1 MEPTRMKTNRNL
13 MLLGL
18 CLLASPFLVQAQ
30 TTPVTCTN
38 ATLSGTHSMM
48 LTGRSVLSTVVFSK
62 VTQSVG
68 TATFDGAGNFT
79 FNLTTNTNQS
89 AGTTQTLSGTYS
101 LPTNCV
107 GTLNITTGDT
117 ASFTL
122 IPYASGNSFTIT
134 GQDATYSFTGIGTE
148 QPAACLTSTLSG
160 AYTFSGTG
168 FPLASGVI
176 GGVNTIAGVLQFDG
190 AGAVT
195 GNWSVATN
203 GAATPFT
210 ITGHYSVS
218 SSCVASATVTDAN
231 GLSYTLNFT
240 ITTVDGANF
249 QLLIASSVST
259 FSGNGHN
266 TFTNPGLAVANA
278 SFVTGGTPPGSLFSI
293 YGSNLSTGLDQPA
306 TFPLP
311 TTGASAMVTVNGEAA
326 PLLYV
331 SKVQINAQM
340 PLDIQP
346 GVATV
351 VVKNVTTSGT
361 TVSNAAAVPVPA
373 TAVPGVL
380 VYGNNHTV
388 AQNYPSY
395 SLNSPEAPAKV
406 DDIVIVYLLG
416 AGPVQGGNLLVTGQA
431 TPLSPTF
438 PVTENYSATIAG
450 LPATVEFVGLTP
462 GYAGLYQANVR
473 IPRVGPGDH
482 RLLITIGGKVSNF
495 TLISTN

>member
-1 MEPTRMKTNRNL
+1 MKINRNL
-13 MLLGL
+13 LLLGL
-18 CLLASPFLVQAQ
+18 CLLASPFLAQGQ

-38 ATLSGTHSMM
+38 ATLNGTHSMM

-79 FNLTTNTNQS
+79 FNLTTNTNQA
-89 AGTTQTLSGTYS
+89 AGATQTLSGTYS
-101 LPTNCV
+101 LPSNCV

-134 GQDATYSFTGIGTE
+134 GQDATYSFTGTGSE
-148 QPAACLTSTLSG
+148 QPPACVTSTLSG
-160 AYTFSGTG
+160 AYTFTGTG
-168 FPLASGVI
+168 FGLASGVI

-195 GNWSVATN
+195 GSWSVATN
-203 GAATPFT
+203 GAATPAT

-249 QLLIASSVST
+249 QLLIASSVSS

-278 SFVTGGTPPGSLFSI
+278 AFVSGGTPPGSLFSI
-293 YGSNLSTGLDQPA
+293 YGSNLSTGLAQPT

-311 TTGASAMVTVNGEAA
+311 TKAASALVTVNGENA

-331 SKVQINAQM
+331 NKTQINAQM

-351 VVKNVTTSGT
+351 VVQNVTSSGT
-361 TVSNAAAVPVPA
+361 TVSSNAVAATVPA
-373 TAVPGVL
+373 TAIPGVL
-380 VYGNNHTV
+380 INGNNHAV

-395 SLNSPEAPAKV
+395 STNSSAAPAKV
-406 DDIVIVYLLG
+406 GDAVIVYLLG
-416 AGPVQGGNLLVTGQA
+416 GGPVQGANLLTTGQA
-431 TPLSPTF
+431 TPASPYF
-438 PVTENYSATIAG
+438 PVTETYSATIAG
-450 LPATVEFVGLTP
+450 IPATVTFVGLTP
-462 GYAGLYQANVR
+462 GFAGLYQADVI
-473 IPRVGPGDH
+473 IPSVGPGDH
-482 RLLITIGGKVSNF
+482 RLVITIGGKASNVTF
-495 TLISTN
+495 LSTN

>member
-1 MEPTRMKTNRNL
+1 MKTNRNL
-13 MLLGL
+13 MLISL

-38 ATLSGTHSMM
+38 ATLNGTHSMM

-62 VTQSVG
+62 VSQSVG
-68 TATFDGAGNFT
+68 TAIFDGAGNFT

-89 AGTTQTLSGTYS
+89 AGATQTLSGTYS

-117 ASFTL
+117 AFFTL

-134 GQDATYSFTGIGTE
+134 GQDVTYSFTGIGTE

-160 AYTFSGTG
+160 AYTFTG
-168 FPLASGVI
+168 NGFSLASGVI

-203 GAATPFT
+203 GAATPAT

-231 GLSYTLNFT
+231 GLSYALNFT
-240 ITTVDGANF
+240 VTTVDGANF
-249 QLLIASSVST
+249 QLLIASSAST

-278 SFVTGGTPPGSLFSI
+278 AFVTGGTPPGSLFTI
-293 YGSNLSTGLDQPA
+293 YGSNLSTGLAQPT

-311 TTGASAMVTVNGEAA
+311 KTAASASVTVNGVNA

-331 SKVQINAQM
+331 NKTQINAQM
-340 PLDIQP
+340 PLEIQP

-351 VVKNVTTSGT
+351 VVQNDISNVTTL
-361 TVSNAAAVPVPA
+361 SNAVAATVPA

-380 VYGNNHTV
+380 INGNNHAV

-395 SLNSPEAPAKV
+395 TTNSSAAPAKV
-406 DDIVIVYLLG
+406 GDAVIVYLLG
-416 AGPVQGGNLLVTGQA
+416 GGPVQGANLLTNGQA
-431 TPLSPTF
+431 TPASPLF
-438 PVTENYSATIAG
+438 PVMEPYSATIAG
-450 LPATVEFVGLTP
+450 IPATVLFVGLTP
-462 GYAGLYQANVR
+462 GFAGLYQADVI
-473 IPRVGPGDH
+473 IPSIGPGDH
-482 RLLITIGGKVSNF
+482 RLIITIGGKASNF